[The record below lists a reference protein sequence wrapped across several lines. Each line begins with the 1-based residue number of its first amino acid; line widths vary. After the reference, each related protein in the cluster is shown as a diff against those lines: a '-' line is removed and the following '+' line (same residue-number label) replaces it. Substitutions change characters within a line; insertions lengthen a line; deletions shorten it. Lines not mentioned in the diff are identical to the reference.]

1 MGNVFGRTRTTWERT
16 FTTSFAA
23 GSLLGFELPDHWMVA
38 ELQLQL
44 PSFLVM
50 SFFFLIWRERTMSC
64 NILQTWSLHLHSG
77 KLT

>member
-50 SFFFLIWRERTMSC
+50 SVFFDLEGKDDV
-64 NILQTWSLHLHSG
+64 LQYPADMVFAFALR
-77 KLT
+77 

>member
-1 MGNVFGRTRTTWERT
+1 MGNVFGRARTTWERT

-50 SFFFLIWRERTMSC
+50 SFFF
-64 NILQTWSLHLHSG
+64 
-77 KLT
+77 